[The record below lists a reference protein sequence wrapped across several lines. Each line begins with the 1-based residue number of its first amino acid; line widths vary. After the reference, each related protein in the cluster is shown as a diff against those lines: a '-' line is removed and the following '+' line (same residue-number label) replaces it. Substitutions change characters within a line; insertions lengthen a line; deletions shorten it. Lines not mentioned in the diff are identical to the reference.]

1 MSTPIEKVTLVE
13 ILPTKIWVESDLF
26 GSRHV
31 MVQHQ
36 GMKAFRYA
44 SFFYGYGYT
53 SNGGTLAAAEA
64 VALSLGARQPID
76 HRQVLAPSFAKED
89 RND

>member
-1 MSTPIEKVTLVE
+1 MGSEMCIRDS
-13 ILPTKIWVESDLF
+13 IF

-64 VALSLGARQPID
+64 VALSLGATQPID